1 LPSDAHAPDP
11 IDIRFSKVSGMNCSI
26 ETETLEEGG
35 ENLARHVLP
44 KRVNYETLKLERGMM
59 IGSRFDTEFLNVM
72 TTLEI
77 VPGDVM
83 VSVLNDLGMPIYS
96 WLFLKTYLVKW
107 NFSDLDA
114 NQNDLI
120 INTMELTYEKFVP
133 LRL

>member
-1 LPSDAHAPDP
+1 
-11 IDIRFSKVSGMNCSI
+11 
-26 ETETLEEGG
+26 
-35 ENLARHVLP
+35 
-44 KRVNYETLKLERGMM
+44 MM